1 VPAGAPPPD
10 GLELSLSGAERAL
23 LRHLQEAEAPQPE
36 ESLGSAAGLLPEV
49 ARGALQRLRS
59 KGLAVVDESSRER
72 EVLTRR
78 GEEALSRGLPERRM
92 LARLLAAGRPLSGE
106 ELVPSTLEAEELPV
120 AVGVLRRLGRLAP
133 GAPFALAT
141 GGPPPEAPLPEE
153 AALAAAQRGEPI
165 APEASKP
172 LRKRGLLGVE
182 RTHERRWAPSEE
194 GRRLPLGAADLPEEG
209 ALTGARLAD
218 GSWRQVAFRPYDVRA
233 AVPYLRAPAPHPY
246 LEFLERFAELLV
258 GLGFSEEEGPLL
270 ETEFW
275 NADVLYMPQEHPAR
289 SVHDVFHVKG
299 VEGRL
304 PDPGLLARVAA
315 AHEGR
320 PLPGE
325 SEPISTGWRVP
336 FRPEISR
343 RPVLRSQTTAV
354 SGRFL
359 ATRPRP
365 PFRMSCIGRNFRPDD
380 LDATHLLEFDQCE
393 GLLGE
398 EGTSMREL
406 IGVFRALAEG
416 IGIRELKIRP
426 SYYPFT
432 EPSVDGYVRH
442 PTLGWIEVFPG
453 GLLRPE
459 VLRPLGISVPVAAW
473 GIGLTRLATAAL
485 GVGDIRELYEDDLD
499 RLRGGR

>member
-1 VPAGAPPPD
+1 VPADAPPSD
-10 GLELSLSGAERAL
+10 GLELSLSSAERAL
-23 LRHLQEAEAPQPE
+23 LRHLQRASAAEPE

-59 KGLAVVDESSRER
+59 KGLAVIDERASEK

-78 GEEALSRGLPERRM
+78 GEEALARGLPERRM
-92 LARLLAAGRPLSGE
+92 LARLTEAGTPLPSE
-106 ELVPSTLEAEELPV
+106 ALVPATLEEEELPV
-120 AVGVLRRLGRLAP
+120 AVGVLRRQGRLAP
-133 GAPFALAT
+133 GAPFSLAT
-141 GGPPPEAPLPEE
+141 EGPPADAPLPEE
-153 AALAAAQRGEPI
+153 AALQTASRGEPVP
-165 APEASKP
+165 PEASKS
-172 LRKRGLLGVE
+172 LRRRGLLAVE
-182 RTHERRWAPSEE
+182 RTVERRWAASEE
-194 GRRLPLGAADLPEEG
+194 GHRLPLGAVDLPEEG
-209 ALTGARLAD
+209 ALTAARIAD
-218 GSWRQVAFRPYDVRA
+218 GSWRQVALRPYDVRA
-233 AVPYLRAPAPHPY
+233 AVPFLRAPAPHPY
-246 LEFLERFAELLV
+246 LEFLERFADLLV

-299 VEGRL
+299 IEGRL
-304 PDPGLLARVAA
+304 PDPGLLARVAD
-315 AHEGR
+315 AHEGK

-343 RPVLRSQTTAV
+343 RSVLRSQTTAV
-354 SGRFL
+354 SGRYL

-365 PFRMSCIGRNFRPDD
+365 PFRMFCIGRNFRPDD

-406 IGVFRALAEG
+406 VGIFRALAEG

-485 GVGDIRELYEDDLD
+485 GVADIRQLYEDDVEGLS
-499 RLRGGR
+499 GGR